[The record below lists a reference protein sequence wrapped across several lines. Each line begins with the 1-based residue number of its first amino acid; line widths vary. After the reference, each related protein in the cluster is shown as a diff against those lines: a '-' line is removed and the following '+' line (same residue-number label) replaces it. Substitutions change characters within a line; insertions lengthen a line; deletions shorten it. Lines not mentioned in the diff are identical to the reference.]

1 MRLNH
6 SRILG
11 GLAGLI
17 IMSNLF
23 APMAQADEN
32 DPPSRV
38 ARLGYV
44 EGAVSF
50 QPSGTED
57 WVAAP
62 INQPVTTGDKLW
74 SDRGSR
80 VELQLDGS
88 LVRLSGETSM
98 AFLNLDNRITQI
110 QLSSGTLIVHVR
122 RLDDD
127 ESFEIDT
134 PNLAFSP
141 AQPGVYRLTVDESG
155 NTTVVSVRSGAGEV
169 TGAGSSYSVSA
180 NQTVAFAGIDQLQ
193 ATPQNDYGRS
203 DPFEAWSANRD
214 ARVDHSE
221 SARYVSPD
229 VVGYEDLDEQG
240 DWAQTPDYGPV

>member
-6 SRILG
+6 SRFLG
-11 GLAGLI
+11 GLVGLI
-17 IMSNLF
+17 IMSNM
-23 APMAQADEN
+23 APPIVQAQES

-50 QPSGTED
+50 QPSGTDD

-62 INQPVTTGDKLW
+62 INRPLTTGDKLW
-74 SDRGSR
+74 SDRGGR

-88 LVRLSGETSM
+88 LVRLSSDTSM
-98 AFLNLDNRITQI
+98 SFLNLDNRTTQI

-127 ESFEIDT
+127 EAYEIDT

-141 AQPGVYRLTVDESG
+141 SRPGIYRLTVDESG
-155 NTTVVSVRSGAGEV
+155 TTTIVSVRSGQGEV
-169 TGAGSSYSVSA
+169 TGAGSEYTVSA
-180 NQTVAFAGIDQLQ
+180 NETEAFAGADQLL
-193 ATPQNDYGRS
+193 ATPQNDYARG
-203 DPFEAWSANRD
+203 DPFESWSASRD

-229 VVGYEDLDEQG
+229 V
-240 DWAQTPDYGPV
+240 